1 MTAMAVRLC
10 AAAQLCRWTV
20 MNVVVIYFIPR
31 PLAGCEHSLNTSPG
45 LIFQA
50 SDRTEQ
56 WAPNSL
62 NEMGLVITEAEIWYI
77 TEN

>member
-1 MTAMAVRLC
+1 
-10 AAAQLCRWTV
+10 
-20 MNVVVIYFIPR
+20 MNVVVIYFIPQQ
-31 PLAGCEHSLNTSPG
+31 LAGCEHSNTSPC

-50 SDRTEQ
+50 SDCTEQ
-56 WAPNSL
+56 WEPNSF

>member
-1 MTAMAVRLC
+1 
-10 AAAQLCRWTV
+10 

-62 NEMGLVITEAEIWYI
+62 NEMGLVITETEI
-77 TEN
+77 